1 MGLSSFEWIGN
12 HYWAIGHKAD
22 ASTEKFWRNM
32 RRWAQ
37 KSTIK
42 IPRSGPFD
50 GPYAEVFAFPSAV
63 AAFKD
68 GTQRAGNP
76 E

>member
-1 MGLSSFEWIGN
+1 LSSFEWIGN
-12 HYWAIGHKAD
+12 HYWAIGHRAD
-22 ASTEKFWRNM
+22 ESTKKFWQKM

-37 KSTIK
+37 KAATK
-42 IPRSGPFD
+42 IPRSGPLD
-50 GPYAEVFAFPSAV
+50 GPHAEIFAFASAV

-68 GTQRAGNP
+68 GARRAANP